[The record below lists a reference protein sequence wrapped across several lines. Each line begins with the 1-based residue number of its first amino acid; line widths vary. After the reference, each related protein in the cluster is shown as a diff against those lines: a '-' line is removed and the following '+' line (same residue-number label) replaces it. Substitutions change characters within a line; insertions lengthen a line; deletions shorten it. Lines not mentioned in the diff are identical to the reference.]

1 MHNMKTKTTKAKV
14 LKTACVEWTKTR
26 DLLIAEPMTN
36 MSVRDRHPVM
46 AMSMQLGSIDE
57 SWKTFVFQ
65 MAGEKFVRDFQLE
78 LMYHKDSFEF
88 IDKLV
93 DKYFGGK
100 K

>member
-1 MHNMKTKTTKAKV
+1 M
-14 LKTACVEWTKTR
+14 
-26 DLLIAEPMTN
+26 N
-36 MSVRDRHPVM
+36 MSAKRDRHPVM
-46 AMSMQLGSIDE
+46 ALSMQLNAVDE
-57 SWKTFVFQ
+57 SWRTFVFQ

-88 IDKLV
+88 IDKLI